1 MAVDPTRLEEIPSDA
16 LSPAQALVVLKLMG
30 DRGRV
35 PTPFKVWLHSPVLA
49 DRLHDLGSF
58 LANGTSLSLR
68 EAKITIL
75 VMAAHWHAEYVFKM
89 QAREAREAGLPEAA
103 IDAIAGG
110 DEQTAGLHLAD
121 ARERAVYQV
130 VHAFT
135 RAAPISDAVFADAV
149 NQLGHPGV
157 AEMLAFCGYFTSVAL
172 AMRLYRV
179 S

>member
-68 EAKITIL
+68 EAKIAIL
-75 VMAAHWHAEYVFKM
+75 LMAAHWHAEYVFKM
-89 QAREAREAGLPEAA
+89 QAGEAREAGLPEAA
-103 IDAIAGG
+103 EKSPSLADKASLSSKRIHFLSSAMN
-110 DEQTAGLHLAD
+110 AGLPICSELPRVTYSKICSSLVRPNKSRTATPLPRPVCSIR
-121 ARERAVYQV
+121 ARYSSG
-130 VHAFT
+130 T
-135 RAAPISDAVFADAV
+135 VF
-149 NQLGHPGV
+149 P
-157 AEMLAFCGYFTSVAL
+157 
-172 AMRLYRV
+172 
-179 S
+179 